1 MNNIC
6 SIFDSHLPYTF
17 VSFIHWFKTQAQK
30 WGVIYW
36 VLHKPQ
42 KELGSVL
49 GVWGPGSS
57 GPCELR
63 GRMAEWLIAQS

>member
-49 GVWGPGSS
+49 GVGALEAAAPVSLEVEWQS
-57 GPCELR
+57 G
-63 GRMAEWLIAQS
+63 